1 MAQVTITGN
10 VGKTPELRQAGQSQ
24 VLKFSVADTDYI
36 YSKEGE
42 APPQWY
48 NVEVWGKQ
56 GERISSFLSS
66 GTKVTV
72 HGQLVQRP
80 YEGKNGKG
88 VSMELRDAR
97 ISDIQRKK
105 TEAASG
111 SSGSGFSEDIPF

>member
-1 MAQVTITGN
+1 MAQVSITGN
-10 VGKTPELRQAGQSQ
+10 VGKDPTLRQAGQSQ
-24 VLKFSVADTDYI
+24 VLKFSVADTEYV

-48 NVEVWGKQ
+48 NVEVWGKS
-56 GERISSFLSS
+56 GERIADFLSS

-88 VSMELRDAR
+88 ISMELRDAR
-97 ISDIQRKK
+97 VADIQRKK
-105 TEAASG
+105 TEAPAMAG
-111 SSGSGFSEDIPF
+111 VSSDEIPF

>member
-1 MAQVTITGN
+1 MAQVAITGN

-24 VLKFSVADTDYI
+24 VLKFSVADTEYI

-42 APPQWY
+42 APSQWF

-56 GERISSFLSS
+56 AERLSSFLSS
-66 GTKVTV
+66 GVKVTAY
-72 HGQLVQRP
+72 GQLVQRP

-97 ISDIQRKK
+97 VSVLTKK
-105 TEAASG
+105 QAEATSG
-111 SSGSGFSEDIPF
+111 SSGFSEDIPF